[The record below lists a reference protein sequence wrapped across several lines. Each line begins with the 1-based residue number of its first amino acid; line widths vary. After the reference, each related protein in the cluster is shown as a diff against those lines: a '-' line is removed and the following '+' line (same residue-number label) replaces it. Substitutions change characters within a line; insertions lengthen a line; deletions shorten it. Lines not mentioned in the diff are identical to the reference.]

1 MGSDI
6 CRSYTVIG
14 DAVNLGSRLEELSKT
29 YGCDIV
35 VSEFRRNLAP
45 GFIWQELDTV
55 RVKGKDHAVA
65 IFLPFEG
72 SANTS
77 QQRQSVNSGAGR
89 VDAGVAGVSRLTMG
103 TM

>member
-1 MGSDI
+1 MDWG
-6 CRSYTVIG
+6 RGVRHLPRYTVIG

-35 VSEFRRNLAP
+35 VSELRRNLAP
-45 GFIWQELDTV
+45 GFIWQELDKV
-55 RVKGKDHAVA
+55 RVMGKDHAVA

-77 QQRQSVNSGAGR
+77 QQRQSVNS
-89 VDAGVAGVSRLTMG
+89 
-103 TM
+103 